1 MNCANHPDLERTAF
15 CQNCGKPICA
25 DCTRTTGTSVYC
37 EQCLAARTNASAP
50 PAGFP
55 YPGYPY
61 PGYSSPGYTSPGR
74 PAAPGEP
81 NPGLA
86 ALLGFIP
93 GVGAM
98 YNEQYGKGIIHL
110 AVFATLVVVAHD
122 VSGVFGI
129 FIAGWIFYMVIEAH
143 HTARARRDGTPL
155 PNPFGLNDLSIDQLG
170 FNRGWHAGPPPPAG
184 SNPAGATPPDHGAPP
199 ANPYASPYSPPYSPP
214 YVPPAAQWGSPY
226 GYGAPPVPPVP
237 PVPPMP
243 PFPDGKIPNY
253 RRFPAGAIGLIV
265 LGLFF
270 LFGDSSWFHFFPR
283 HLFGPFLVIGVGV
296 WSFVRKM
303 TGTGPGLEND
313 PTPMYRWRLRSAIR
327 SSFWVVL
334 TGFIWLLDELHILSW
349 SHSWP
354 IFLIAGGAMMVIR
367 HAVDWGYDYAPP
379 FPGPPPAPVA
389 PSVAS
394 TGLVPSNPAPR
405 DPAPS
410 GPSSDQE
417 GR

>member
-15 CQNCGKPICA
+15 CQNCGKPLCA
-25 DCTRTTGTSVYC
+25 DCTRTTGTSVHC
-37 EQCLAARTNASAP
+37 EQCLAARSNTAPP

-55 YPGYPY
+55 YPGGYP
-61 PGYSSPGYTSPGR
+61 SPGYVPPIR
-74 PAAPGEP
+74 PTAPGEP

-110 AVFATLVVVAHD
+110 AVFATLVVLADD
-122 VSGVFGI
+122 VSGVFGF

-170 FNRGWHAGPPPPAG
+170 FNRGWHAGPPPPPAG
-184 SNPAGATPPDHGAPP
+184 SNPAGDNPASTTPP
-199 ANPYASPYSPPYSPP
+199 ANPYAAPYSQPYAPP

-226 GYGAPPVPPVP
+226 GYGAPPVPP
-237 PVPPMP
+237 MP
-243 PFPDGKIPNY
+243 PFPDGKIPDY

-296 WSFVRKM
+296 WTFVRKM
-303 TGTGPGLEND
+303 TNTGQGLEND
-313 PTPMYRWRLRSAIR
+313 GTPIYRWRLRSAIR
-327 SSFWVVL
+327 GSFWVVL
-334 TGFIWLLDELHILSW
+334 TGVIWLLDELHILSW

-354 IFLIAGGAMMVIR
+354 IYLIAGGVMMALR
-367 HAVDWGYDYAPP
+367 HAMDGGYNYAPP
-379 FPGPPPAPVA
+379 FPGPPHTPPAP
-389 PSVAS
+389 PVAS
-394 TGLVPSNPAPR
+394 TTLVPT
-405 DPAPS
+405 DPAHGEP
-410 GPSSDQE
+410 GSDQE